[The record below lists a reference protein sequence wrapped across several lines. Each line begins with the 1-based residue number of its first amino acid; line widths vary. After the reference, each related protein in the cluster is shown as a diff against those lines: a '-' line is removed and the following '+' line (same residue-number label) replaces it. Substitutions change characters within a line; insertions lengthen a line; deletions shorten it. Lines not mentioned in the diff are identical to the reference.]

1 MTDIDRI
8 KNYPRLVLIHDQAL
22 AEAKN
27 YERFWDGFY
36 KYCHQVF
43 GKFTGKAVLDDGQ
56 VIEVKDVMA
65 FAEYA
70 VNRW

>member
-1 MTDIDRI
+1 M
-8 KNYPRLVLIHDQAL
+8 Y
-22 AEAKN
+22 